1 MRESSTQFPL
11 SPLFNLSLFFRE
23 GTNALP
29 IWTMTDLL
37 QINGNGL
44 NPMGTTAKDSIC
56 PAAQLHTK
64 RYINALKVSADGEPA
79 TNVNHKRPS
88 AVDTSPHKRMKSS
101 SDSAVR
107 MHHARQL
114 AQPLATNYMRPYQV
128 QKSGQQQPQTAPH
141 LLQQLMA
148 PMARTRKHSAN
159 TSADPLNGGAGD
171 SQWNRARSQQLIYQQ
186 NGNELGNSSNV
197 QASNS
202 VLKNLL
208 VSGCDISA
216 GYICTIPK
224 RAAKA

>member
-1 MRESSTQFPL
+1 MKHF
-11 SPLFNLSLFFRE
+11 E

-44 NPMGTTAKDSIC
+44 NQMGTTPKDSIC

-64 RYINALKVSADGEPA
+64 RYLNSMKTLSPSTSSSLADAERP
-79 TNVNHKRPS
+79 TNLNHKRPS
-88 AVDTSPHKRMKSS
+88 AIDTNSHKRMKNSIDNNAS
-101 SDSAVR
+101 IR
-107 MHHARQL
+107 MHQTRQ
-114 AQPLATNYMRPYQV
+114 QSQQNNYMRAYQIA
-128 QKSGQQQPQTAPH
+128 KNQQQQQQNPSAPH

-148 PMARTRKHSAN
+148 PMTRKHN
-159 TSADPLNGGAGD
+159 TNTNVDDTQWTRNNGK
-171 SQWNRARSQQLIYQQ
+171 NQQMIYQQ
-186 NGNELGNSSNV
+186 NGNDLGNANNMQ

-208 VSGCDISA
+208 VSGCDINA
-216 GYICTIPK
+216 GYICNIPK